1 MALSKEQVKQIENIN
16 VNNFSKEFKKELQ
29 DMFEVISYFL
39 SKIELQ
45 QPQEMFNGQRR
56 EA

>member
-39 SKIELQ
+39 SKIEVQ
-45 QPQEMFNGQRR
+45 QAQEMFNGQRG

>member
-1 MALSKEQVKQIENIN
+1 MELSKEQVKQIENIN

-39 SKIELQ
+39 SEIEVQ
-45 QPQEMFNGQRR
+45 QAQEMFNGQRG

>member
-39 SKIELQ
+39 SEIEVQ
-45 QPQEMFNGQRR
+45 QEQKMFSGQRG

>member
-1 MALSKEQVKQIENIN
+1 MELSKEQVKQIENIN

-39 SKIELQ
+39 SKIEVQ
-45 QPQEMFNGQRR
+45 QAQEMFNGQRG

>member
-1 MALSKEQVKQIENIN
+1 MALSKQQMKQIENIN
-16 VNNFSKEFKKELQ
+16 VDNFSKEFKEQLE

-39 SKIELQ
+39 SEIEVRKHNG
-45 QPQEMFNGQRR
+45 MFNGERG

>member
-29 DMFEVISYFL
+29 DMFEVISHFL
-39 SKIELQ
+39 SEIEVQ
-45 QPQEMFNGQRR
+45 KDQEMFSGQRG